1 MKSAYQI
8 KKEPKAKPRNI
19 IDISLGVQTGPCST
33 PLYIQGYPQRMR
45 LKRRLYGICL
55 VRFIQGSL
63 LAKNGLFL
71 CLII

>member
-33 PLYIQGYPQRMR
+33 PIYIYKVTHKGCDLRDDYTEF
-45 LKRRLYGICL
+45 
-55 VRFIQGSL
+55 V
-63 LAKNGLFL
+63 
-71 CLII
+71 